1 MIRLIKNTLIILVAL
16 FCFGPLCGYSQNIPL
31 GFNYQTTVRNS
42 VGISIVNQS
51 VTLRFSLHLNSPSG
65 VLAWQEDHLV
75 STDNFGMAKA
85 VIGNGVST
93 GAGSISS
100 FSAINWG
107 SASYFLK
114 ISIDPAG
121 GAVFTDMGVSRLFS
135 VPYSL
140 FSLKTASAKSIGI
153 VNMTDAD
160 ITNIAPGKLLKWNGN
175 YWMPATDVH
184 SDTVLFAF
192 NASNSIY
199 SDSAMYT
206 YAIPSSDTVSFVFLS
221 DTSTYSLNSQ
231 NTFNSVNSMYSDT
244 ALYALNTPV
253 STWLLNGNVLGNTT
267 RYIGTNDTEDLVF
280 KTNNTER
287 IIIKNIGNVSIGN
300 SANNASLAISGNDG
314 LLSTGTFGSV
324 YTPVQGAGSKM
335 MWYPSKGAF
344 RAGRVSFDQWDTVKI
359 GEYSMALG
367 YNTKSRVRSFSSGF
381 ECESVDY
388 SFSAGRRSR
397 ATPTGAYP
405 QGNSVSLGDSCH
417 ALSYRDVTIG
427 RNNIATG
434 AINILIGFNNT
445 SPTAQSICMGSFCN
459 ASGSRSTVLG
469 YRGNTAALKA
479 GFVFAD
485 ASSSALTTPAL
496 AYQFVVRASGGVVFY
511 TDSLNTMGVTLFAG
525 AGSWSVI
532 SDRNKKANISSVN
545 YESILTG
552 INKLKI
558 RSWNYKSQSRSIRH
572 IGPMAQDFYNVFLLG
587 ENNVSISNVDMD
599 GVILSGIKAL
609 SIRADALDGFNA
621 IESLKWKIEELD
633 DSEALNNRLDV
644 LDEILKNE

>member
-1 MIRLIKNTLIILVAL
+1 MIGLIKNTLIILIA
-16 FCFGPLCGYSQNIPL
+16 FFGFGPLCGYSQNIPQ

-42 VGISIVNQS
+42 VGISMINQS
-51 VTLRFSLHLNSPSG
+51 VTLRFSLYLNSPSG

-75 STDNFGMAKA
+75 FTDDFGMAKA
-85 VIGNGVST
+85 VIGKGIST

-100 FSAINWG
+100 FSAISWG

-114 ISIDPAG
+114 ISLDPAG
-121 GAVFTDMGVSRLFS
+121 GAVFTDMGVSQLFS

-140 FSLKTASAKSIGI
+140 FSLNTARAKSIGI

-160 ITNIAPGKLLKWNGN
+160 ITSIAPGKLLKWNGN
-175 YWMPATDVH
+175 YWIPATDIH

-192 NASNSIY
+192 NASNSTY

-206 YAIPSSDTVSFVFLS
+206 YAISSSDTVSFVFLS
-221 DTSTYSLNSQ
+221 DTSAYSLNSQ

-253 STWLLNGNVLGNTT
+253 STWLLNGNGLGSSA
-267 RYIGTNDTEDLVF
+267 RYIGTNDTADLVF
-280 KTNNTER
+280 KTNNTSR
-287 IIIKNIGNVSIGN
+287 VLMKNNGNVLIGS
-300 SANNASLAISGNDG
+300 SANNASLAVNGNDG
-314 LLSTGTFGSV
+314 LFSTGTFGSV

-335 MWYPSKGAF
+335 IWYPSKGAF
-344 RAGRVSFDQWDTVKI
+344 RGGRVSLDQWDTARI
-359 GEYSMALG
+359 GEYSMAFG

-397 ATPTGAYP
+397 ATPTGPYP
-405 QGNSVSLGDSCH
+405 QGNSVSLGDSCQ

-427 RNNIATG
+427 RNNISAG
-434 AINILIGFNNT
+434 AINILIGFSNT
-445 SPTAQSICMGSFCN
+445 SPGGQSVCMGSFCN
-459 ASGSRSTVLG
+459 TSGNRSTVLG
-469 YRGNTAALKA
+469 YRGNTASLKA
-479 GFVFAD
+479 GFVYSD

-511 TDSLNTMGVTLFAG
+511 SDPLNTMGVTLFAG
-525 AGSWSVI
+525 GGSWSMI
-532 SDRNKKANISSVN
+532 SDRNKKANICNVN

-558 RSWNYKSQSRSIRH
+558 RSWNYRSQSKSIRH
-572 IGPMAQDFYNVFLLG
+572 IGPMAQDFYNVFHLG
-587 ENNVSISNVDMD
+587 ENDVSVSSVDMD

-609 SIRADALDGFNA
+609 SFRVDSLNNFMD
-621 IESLKWKIEELD
+621 IESLNLKIEKLD
-633 DSEALNNRLDV
+633 DSEALNTRLDV
-644 LDEILKNE
+644 LEEILKNE